1 MALGRRVAGNPV
13 KHQERTCLP
22 PRPLAGAPAIARSA
36 IGFWAEENRATWEE
50 EEPGIGWVRRKTR
63 ERLCGDQKPAP
74 TLEGGKPRAA
84 AGAFERTVGGWLGY
98 GIPYFI
104 PSVEISPGLYIYIYT
119 HTHTHTQ
126 QVEAVHVCRGKGPKL
141 VCLGQWP

>member
-1 MALGRRVAGNPV
+1 
-13 KHQERTCLP
+13 
-22 PRPLAGAPAIARSA
+22 LAGAPAIARSA

-84 AGAFERTVGGWLGY
+84 AGAFERTVGGCLGY
-98 GIPYFI
+98 GIGYSI
-104 PSVEISPGLYIYIYT
+104 SKGKISPGIYIYIYIYFLCIKVIGIEWNLRCIT
-119 HTHTHTQ
+119 LRYHESYTSICQTID
-126 QVEAVHVCRGKGPKL
+126 ELC
-141 VCLGQWP
+141 